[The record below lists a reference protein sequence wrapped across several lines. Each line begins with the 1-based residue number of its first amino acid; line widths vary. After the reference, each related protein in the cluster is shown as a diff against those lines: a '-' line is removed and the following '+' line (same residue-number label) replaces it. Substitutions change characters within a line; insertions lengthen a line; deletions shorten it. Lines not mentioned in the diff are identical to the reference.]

1 MLKSLLLHE
10 PNTCFEGPPTYVFYL
25 QLGNLGNTKM
35 KNIHLQYVFVFN
47 LVIHSA
53 KLVKKKKSAYVFVLN

>member
-53 KLVKKKKSAYVFVLN
+53 KLE